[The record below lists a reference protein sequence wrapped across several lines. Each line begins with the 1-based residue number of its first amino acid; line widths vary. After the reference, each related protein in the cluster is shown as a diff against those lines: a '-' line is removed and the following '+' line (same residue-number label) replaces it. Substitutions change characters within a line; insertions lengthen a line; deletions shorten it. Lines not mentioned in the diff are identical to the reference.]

1 MWYAGSVRVLR
12 LTTLRGAAPVAT
24 AFSSS
29 PQHSEASAP
38 HPLSLYELALAAI
51 PQEQRSKLVGP
62 LGEILRDFLVAQEA
76 SRGSGLRDSSGLTKA
91 MARLLAGADAVELS
105 PNQMIRLGQR
115 LAAQASSDPKQHDQ
129 AARIL
134 EAGRLCAYAVATFG
148 KRGLSEGRLFQ
159 EGLRRLAE
167 HPSVLTAEQIE
178 LEGLHLTIGLTGTAS
193 LPAWLG
199 CLDVLARPD
208 RPLRLLIPSVE
219 DRPPLQRALKP
230 LLDGMYRK
238 HELAIEE
245 LSCPLGP
252 LAASDEPWARF
263 VRGLFRPRGSQSL
276 VEAGELDGLL
286 SLKPQPSPG
295 TEAQAITAE
304 VVRLLESGVPAAE
317 IAVLAESP
325 VRRQRLASALL
336 RAGVPTTPLRGGVS
350 GSRLR
355 PLELPASLKLV
366 LLLFEAL
373 ALGLPREGLIQIL
386 TSRYLRFPGPLGDR
400 PWLLAQALRAAGVRS
415 LRRPYTHPN
424 ETGELWDE
432 QRKGEPTWGLVRLR
446 TWLATQSPEDG
457 SEPKPR
463 QAHLRL
469 VAEQADQALREL
481 TSLPET
487 APLVDHCRSL
497 HRLLVRLRF
506 FERTAALP
514 ELPLGEDS
522 SMAELVTQVLAAHQR
537 DQAAVEMLSHVLS
550 ELPLWAARL
559 GIATESLSQRSFAT
573 ILKSSVLRL
582 WEEPLAMTSPNAVSL
597 GELADVPPRTFSHL
611 LIGGLIEG
619 ELPAYRLDDAL
630 LSDDDRRR
638 IEHALGRPLFSQAQ
652 HANDAESLK
661 LAVALAH
668 TSHSQLFWPL
678 SDEEGRPVARSL
690 FVDEVLHA
698 AAISELPAATGP
710 LPPAIHPAEL
720 WQRSQQSPSLFE
732 SLSRRDR
739 QRASRIMA
747 VSRIEEQ
754 RSRFFGATCANA
766 DAAHLYSHPFVGRL
780 LDEKLIGVL
789 QPRLPGSPKHPL
801 SASVLEDFARCPF
814 RFFARRVLGIRP
826 LGEGGEELDPLASGR
841 LHHAVLE
848 TFFKNRQAE
857 GRLPLHAD
865 EDDRAALTDAT
876 DQVLADFVRKEHVGH
891 PELLKVRIVRLR
903 TELWRLVENEAKS
916 PPEPDCLPSLFEWKF
931 GPLAIAAA
939 QGDEGQMP
947 LHIHGIVD
955 RVDMGDGKA
964 VVLDYKAGRRERYQH
979 HLSHDLLKTSFQL
992 PLYIAALRADP
1003 TLNSEVPLQRVT
1015 ARYYSLRQG
1024 KVTGALDNAE
1034 MTTLDRAVRLRNP
1047 EGNVAE
1053 VAYHLWRRL
1062 RDGDFAVAPR
1072 TCEGCGMESVCRI
1085 GAAPLDQPSDED
1097 GQSSQASQSIAPS
1110 QLSPTRDFVDGDNR

>member
-1 MWYAGSVRVLR
+1 M
-12 LTTLRGAAPVAT
+12 
-24 AFSSS
+24 
-29 PQHSEASAP
+29 
-38 HPLSLYELALAAI
+38 SLYELALAAT
-51 PQEQRSKLVGP
+51 PEELRAKLVGP
-62 LGEILRDFLVAQEA
+62 IGEILRDFLVAQEA
-76 SRGSGLRDSSGLTKA
+76 SRDSGLRDSTGLTKA
-91 MARLLAGADAVELS
+91 VARLLAGAEAVELS
-105 PNQMIRLGQR
+105 PMQLIRLGQR
-115 LAAQASSDPKQHDQ
+115 LAAQASSDPKQYSQ

-134 EAGRLCAYAVATFG
+134 EAGRLCAYAVEMLG
-148 KRGLSEGRLFQ
+148 KRNLSEGRLFQ
-159 EGLRRLAE
+159 EGLRRLAD
-167 HPSVLTAEQIE
+167 HPSVFAAEQLE

-208 RPLRLLIPSVE
+208 RPLRLLLPTVE

-245 LSCPLGP
+245 ESCPLGP
-252 LAASDEPWARF
+252 LAASNEPWARF

-276 VEAGELDGLL
+276 VAPGELDGLL
-286 SLKPQPSPG
+286 LLKPQPSPRA
-295 TEAQAITAE
+295 EAQVITAE
-304 VVRLLESGVPAAE
+304 VVRLLASGVPSAQ

-325 VRRQRLASALL
+325 ARRQRFAAALL
-336 RAGVPTTPLRGGVS
+336 RAGVPTTPLRGGVA

-355 PLELPASLKLV
+355 PLELPAPIRLLT
-366 LLLFEAL
+366 LLFEVL
-373 ALGLPREGLIQIL
+373 ALGLPREGLIQLL
-386 TSRYLRFPGPLGDR
+386 TSRYLRFPGPLGEK

-424 ETGELWDE
+424 ETAELWDE
-432 QRKGEPTWGLVRLR
+432 QRKREPTWGLVRLR
-446 TWLATQSPEDG
+446 TWLATQTPEEG

-463 QAHLRL
+463 RAHLPL
-469 VAEQADQALREL
+469 VAEQADQVLREL

-487 APLVDHCRSL
+487 APLAEHCRSL

-506 FERTAALP
+506 FELTAALP
-514 ELPLGEDS
+514 ELPFGEDS
-522 SMAELVTQVLAAHQR
+522 STADLLTQVLAAQKR
-537 DQAAVEMLSHVLS
+537 DQAAVEMLSHILS
-550 ELPLWAARL
+550 ELPLWAGRL

-573 ILKSSVLRL
+573 ILKSSVGRL
-582 WEEPLAMTSPNAVSL
+582 WEEPLAMTTPNAVCI
-597 GELADVPPRTFSHL
+597 GELADVPPQTFSHL
-611 LIGGLIEG
+611 LIGGLLEG

-638 IEHALGRPLFSQAQ
+638 IEHAMGRPLFSQAQ

-668 TSHSQLFWPL
+668 TSHSHLFWPL
-678 SDEEGRPVARSL
+678 ADDEGRPLARSL

-698 AAISELPAATGP
+698 AAISELPATTEP
-710 LPPAIHPAEL
+710 VPPANHPAEL
-720 WQRSQQSPSLFE
+720 WQRSQQSPALFD
-732 SLSRRDR
+732 SLSRCDR
-739 QRASRIMA
+739 PRASRIVA
-747 VSRIEEQ
+747 LSRIEEQ
-754 RSRFFGATCANA
+754 RSRFFGATFANA
-766 DAAHLYSHPFVGRL
+766 EAAHLDSHPFVGRL

-848 TFFKNRQAE
+848 TFFKDRQAK

-865 EDDRAALTDAT
+865 DGDRVALTLAI

-891 PELLKVRIVRLR
+891 PELLKLRLVRLR
-903 TELWRLVENEAKS
+903 TELWRLVENEAKA
-916 PPEPDCLPSLFEWKF
+916 PPDPDCLPSLFEWKF

-947 LHIHGIVD
+947 LHIHGIID
-955 RVDMGDGKA
+955 RVDLGEGKA
-964 VVLDYKAGRRERYQH
+964 MVLDYKAGRRERYQH
-979 HLSHDLLKTSFQL
+979 HLNHDLLKTSFQL

-1003 TLNSEVPLQRVT
+1003 TLNAEEPLQRVT
-1015 ARYYSLRQG
+1015 ACYYSLRQG
-1024 KVTGALDNAE
+1024 KVTEALDDAE
-1034 MTTLDRAVRLRNP
+1034 MTTLDRAVRLQNP
-1047 EGNVAE
+1047 DGNVAE

-1085 GAAPLDQPSDED
+1085 SAAPLDPSGDSDD
-1097 GQSSQASQSIAPS
+1097 GGQQSPTSQSIAPS

>member
-1 MWYAGSVRVLR
+1 VRVLR

-24 AFSSS
+24 AFRSS
-29 PQHSEASAP
+29 PQDLEASAP
-38 HPLSLYELALAAI
+38 PALSLYELALAAI
-51 PQEQRSKLVGP
+51 PQELRAKLVGP
-62 LGEILRDFLVAQEA
+62 IGEILRDFLVAQEA
-76 SRGSGLRDSSGLTKA
+76 CRGSGLRDSAGLTKA
-91 MARLLAGADAVELS
+91 VARLLAGADAVELS
-105 PNQMIRLGQR
+105 PLLMIRLGQR
-115 LAAQASSDPKQHDQ
+115 LTAQASGDPKQHSQ

-134 EAGRLCAYAVATFG
+134 EAGRLYAYALERFG

-167 HPSVLTAEQIE
+167 HPLVFTAEQLE
-178 LEGLHLTIGLTGTAS
+178 LEGLHLTIGLTGAAS

-208 RPLRLLIPSVE
+208 RPLRLRLPSVE

-230 LLDGMYRK
+230 LLDGVYRK

-245 LSCPLGP
+245 ESCPLGP
-252 LAASDEPWARF
+252 LADSDEPWARF
-263 VRGLFRPRGSQSL
+263 VRGLFRPRGSQPL
-276 VEAGELDGLL
+276 VEAGELAGLL
-286 SLKPQPSPG
+286 SLKAQPSPRA
-295 TEAQAITAE
+295 EAQAITAE
-304 VVRLLESGVPAAE
+304 VVRLLESGVPAAQ

-325 VRRQRLASALL
+325 MRRQRLAAALL

-355 PLELPASLKLV
+355 PLELPASLRLV
-366 LLLFEAL
+366 LLLFETL

-415 LRRPYTHPN
+415 LRRPYSHPN
-424 ETGELWDE
+424 ETGELWDK

-463 QAHLRL
+463 HAHLPL
-469 VAEQADQALREL
+469 VAEQAEQALREL

-487 APLVDHCRSL
+487 APLADHCRSL

-506 FERTAALP
+506 FERTAAPP
-514 ELPLGEDS
+514 ELPFSNDS
-522 SMAELVTQVLAAHQR
+522 STAEFVNQVLAAYQR
-537 DQAAVEMLSHVLS
+537 DQAAVEMLSYVLS
-550 ELPLWAARL
+550 ELPLWARRL
-559 GIATESLSQRSFAT
+559 GTATESLSQRSFAT

-582 WEEPLAMTSPNAVSL
+582 WEEPLGMSSPNAVSL
-597 GELADVPPRTFSHL
+597 GELADVPPRTFTHL

-619 ELPAYRLDDAL
+619 ELPGYRLDDAL

-638 IEHALGRPLFSQAQ
+638 VENALGRPLFSQAQ

-678 SDEEGRPVARSL
+678 ADEEGRPVARSL
-690 FVDEVLHA
+690 FIDEVLHA
-698 AAISELPAATGP
+698 AAISELPATTEA
-710 LPPAIHPAEL
+710 LPANHPAEL

-739 QRASRIMA
+739 QRASRILA

-754 RSRFFGATCANA
+754 RSRFFGATFADA

-848 TFFKNRQAE
+848 TFFKNRQAK

-865 EDDRAALTDAT
+865 EDDRAALTDAI

-891 PELLKVRIVRLR
+891 PELLKVRVVRLR
-903 TELWRLVENEAKS
+903 TELWRLVQNEAKS
-916 PPEPDCLPSLFEWKF
+916 PPDPDCLPSLFEWKF
-931 GPLAIAAA
+931 GPLAIAGV

-955 RVDMGDGKA
+955 RVDLGDGKA

-979 HLSHDLLKTSFQL
+979 HLSHELLKTSFQL

-1003 TLNSEVPLQRVT
+1003 TLNADVPLQRVT
-1015 ARYYSLRQG
+1015 AHYYSLRQG
-1024 KVTGALDNAE
+1024 KVTGALDDAE

-1085 GAAPLDQPSDED
+1085 SAAPLDPASDSD
-1097 GQSSQASQSIAPS
+1097 DDRLPSQASQSMTPS